1 MAGLIKKFVIGASV
15 AAGMTALTGVP
26 ALAQIENPTLEG
38 GESIIYEAVD
48 KDGDGK
54 VDTTQANPNAD
65 IVEVLKKMDGTPGGN
80 IELFSDSEESKYN
93 TVTNKVATG
102 EKETILVDMPI
113 MPGLTVKVPI
123 EVDVYETVYD
133 VSNFANADVT
143 SISGTVAGKT
153 LTLSSL
159 TAYDWFGQDL
169 DTSYGDNLASDWV
182 DAFFAA
188 TGQEGAEG
196 GTKEYAYNLFLEGS
210 FFQRASDA
218 NISYVDVVG
227 SDINVGLAGH
237 YDLKEAYS
245 HLGFAD
251 LIPDGFQASEVVKY
265 EYDGIIDYAFGFEAT
280 KSGLIEA
287 SDGKSHDG
295 NYEVLIAVSTPEPSS
310 MLALMAVGG
319 VLLATKKKSEK
330 NG

>member
-26 ALAQIENPTLEG
+26 ALAQIQNPTVQG

-48 KDGDGK
+48 NDGDGI
-54 VDTTQANPNAD
+54 VDTTQENSSAD
-65 IVEVLKKMDGTPGGN
+65 IVKVLQKMDGTPGGN
-80 IELFSDSEESKYN
+80 IELFSDSEQSEYN
-93 TVTNKVATG
+93 TVTSKAQVGTDFI
-102 EKETILVDMPI
+102 TIPTPFGARTI
-113 MPGLTVKVPI
+113 PVPI
-123 EVDVYETVYD
+123 YETVYD

-159 TAYDWFGQDL
+159 TAYDWFGDNL

-188 TGQEGAEG
+188 TGQQGAG
-196 GTKEYAYNLFLEGS
+196 DGTKEYAYNLFLENN

-227 SDINVGLAGH
+227 SDINIGLAGH
-237 YDLKEAYS
+237 YDLKQAYS
-245 HLGFAD
+245 HLGFAS
-251 LIPDGFQASEVVKY
+251 LLPDGFQASEVVKY

-287 SDGKSHDG
+287 SDGKSHNG

>member
-1 MAGLIKKFVIGASV
+1 MAGLIKKFVMGASV

-26 ALAQIENPTLEG
+26 ALAQIENPTLQG

-48 KDGDGK
+48 TDGDGI
-54 VDTTQANPNAD
+54 VDTTQENSSAD

-80 IELFSDSEESKYN
+80 IELFSDSEQSQYN
-93 TVTNKVATG
+93 TVTSSEKVGT
-102 EKETILVDMPI
+102 ETLQINPFLS
-113 MPGLTVKVPI
+113 I

-143 SISGTVAGKT
+143 SIRGTVAGKT

-159 TAYDWFGQDL
+159 TAYDWFGEDL
-169 DTSYGDNLASDWV
+169 DTSYGDNLASRWV

-188 TGQEGAEG
+188 TGQENVGD
-196 GTKEYAYNLFLEGS
+196 GTKEYAYNLFLENN
-210 FFQRASDA
+210 FFQRGSDA

-227 SDINVGLAGH
+227 SDINIGLAGH

-251 LIPDGFQASEVVKY
+251 LLPDGFQASEVVKY
-265 EYDGIIDYAFGFEAT
+265 EYDGIIDYAFGFKAT
-280 KSGLIEA
+280 ESGLIEA

-295 NYEVLIAVSTPEPSS
+295 NYEVSIKGLVVSTPEPSS

-319 VLLATKKKSEK
+319 VLLVSKKKSQK

>member
-80 IELFSDSEESKYN
+80 IELFSDSEQSQYN
-93 TVTNKVATG
+93 TVKTQTG
-102 EKETILVDMPI
+102 NCTPMGKFFGQCQT
-113 MPGLTVKVPI
+113 T
-123 EVDVYETVYD
+123 YD
-133 VSNFANADVT
+133 ISNFANADVT
-143 SISGTVAGKT
+143 SISGMVGGKT

-159 TAYDWFGQDL
+159 TAYDWFGENL
-169 DTSYGDNLASDWV
+169 DTSYQDKDNPNRSFANTWF
-182 DAFFAA
+182 DAFFNAA
-188 TGQEGAEG
+188 GQGNAG
-196 GTKEYAYNLFLEGS
+196 FTTRKFAFNS
-210 FFQRASDA
+210 FFEMSGFQRTSDA

-227 SDINVGLAGH
+227 SDINIGLAGH
-237 YDLKEAYS
+237 YNLADAYD
-245 HLGFAD
+245 FAF
-251 LIPDGFQASEVVKY
+251 IPEGFQASEVVKY

-295 NYEVLIAVSTPEPSS
+295 NYEVLISTPEPSS

-319 VLLATKKKSEK
+319 VLLTSKKKSEK
-330 NG
+330 NGQKY

>member
-15 AAGMTALTGVP
+15 AAGMTGLTGVP
-26 ALAQIENPTLEG
+26 ALAQIENPTLQG

-48 KDGDGK
+48 TDGDGI
-54 VDTTQANPNAD
+54 VDKTQENSSAD
-65 IVEVLKKMDGTPGGN
+65 IVEVLQKMDGTPGGN
-80 IELFSDSEESKYN
+80 IELFSDSEQSQYN
-93 TVTNKVATG
+93 TLTNKVQVGTDFI
-102 EKETILVDMPI
+102 TIGPMTIP
-113 MPGLTVKVPI
+113 VPI
-123 EVDVYETVYD
+123 YETVYD

-159 TAYDWFGQDL
+159 TAYDWFGENL
-169 DTSYGDNLASDWV
+169 DTSYGDNLASNWV

-188 TGQEGAEG
+188 TGQEGAG
-196 GTKEYAYNLFLEGS
+196 SGTKEYAYNLFLENN

-218 NISYVDVVG
+218 NISYVDVDG
-227 SDINVGLAGH
+227 SDINIGLAGH

-245 HLGFAD
+245 HLGFAS
-251 LIPDGFQASEVVKY
+251 LLPDGFQASEVVKY
-265 EYDGIIDYAFGFEAT
+265 EYDGMIDYAFGFEAT
-280 KSGLIEA
+280 KSGLIEK

-295 NYEVLIAVSTPEPSS
+295 NYEVTIAVSTPEPSS

>member
-80 IELFSDSEESKYN
+80 IELFSDSEQSQYN
-93 TVTNKVATG
+93 TVTNKVKVGT
-102 EKETILVDMPI
+102 ETLQINPFLSI
-113 MPGLTVKVPI
+113 EVPI
-123 EVDVYETVYD
+123 YETVYD

-245 HLGFAD
+245 HLD
-251 LIPDGFQASEVVKY
+251 LQ
-265 EYDGIIDYAFGFEAT
+265 T
-280 KSGLIEA
+280 
-287 SDGKSHDG
+287 
-295 NYEVLIAVSTPEPSS
+295 
-310 MLALMAVGG
+310 
-319 VLLATKKKSEK
+319 
-330 NG
+330 